1 MADDPRRFKNNFR
14 AKFVLM
20 RAIAVRVAL
29 LLPISLPICTAEPA
43 TVNAADVKV
52 PLTIDYLAL
61 REAIKRQIYTAPDG
75 HAELWSGGDN
85 CQFLNATN
93 PDFTRIGAVLKFE
106 TAANLALGVPIG
118 ANCLTPIKWKGFI
131 EAESAPYISS
141 DLQLKF
147 HARDLNLLDS
157 HHKKS
162 FFVGKGFDLIKQH
175 FIPRYESFA
184 YDLNPAVRQL
194 SALAE
199 AASTPDVADRIHNA
213 MATLRSESD
222 VAPTES
228 GVRITLVITVP
239 DETGA
244 VPTGTPAPLTPE
256 EVATFQKLLDQWDAF
271 LAFAIKQMGVAAG
284 DEQFRKDVMQILLDS
299 RFRLIAALSAGPA
312 SVGPD
317 PVRTLFLVEWNRLHD
332 AVKAAA
338 LRGTLGARGL
348 ELMSFISAG
357 DALFALDQAA
367 PALGMRISADDL
379 RRLAHILAPS
389 ATGDPL
395 AYDYNED
402 PELKKLFDVPE
413 PPEMPG
419 KPEETDAP
427 IPLPGESPATTPTPS
442 PSAGMTLAVSPSPS
456 ESPTTPAQ
464 SPLATPSTMPTVS
477 PFTITPTVSPSL
489 TPAPSPTATPASSSW
504 LLWPLR
510 FFSPADAYAGEPGI
524 IGELENVAHVLRRAV
539 VNAANAESYRSHM
552 GRLLD
557 LTAQRQLSID
567 QVDTR
572 FQPVYKNLVLSA
584 AWQESC
590 WRQFVLVNGH
600 VRWLESSTG
609 DIGLMQVNKRVWRGF
624 YNIDRLK
631 WDVLY
636 NAGAG
641 VEILSRMM
649 EYAVSSA
656 GRDPKGDSLA
666 RSAYAGYNGGPAALH
681 RWTRHEPAELRRI
694 DNSFWGKYQ
703 AVQHGESIDIMSC
716 AETWGH
722 LPGHRGQGGALDE
735 TSCLCNAVQR
745 RRRS

>member
-1 MADDPRRFKNNFR
+1 MK
-14 AKFVLM
+14 
-20 RAIAVRVAL
+20 I
-29 LLPISLPICTAEPA
+29 
-43 TVNAADVKV
+43 

-61 REAIKRQIYTAPDG
+61 REAIKHQIYIAPDG

-85 CQFLNATN
+85 CQFLNAIN
-93 PDFTRIGAVLKFE
+93 PDFSRIGTALKFE

-118 ANCLTPIKWKGFI
+118 ANCLTPIKWNGFI
-131 EAESAPYISS
+131 EAATAPYITP

-147 HARDLNLLDS
+147 HVRDLNLLDA

-162 FFVGKGFDLIKQH
+162 VFVGKGFDLIKQY
-175 FIPRYESFA
+175 FIPRFESFT
-184 YDLNPAVRQL
+184 YDLNPAVQQL
-194 SALAE
+194 GALAE
-199 AASTPDVADRIHNA
+199 AASTPDVADRIRTA
-213 MATLRSESD
+213 MATLRSEPD
-222 VAPTES
+222 VTPTDG

-239 DETGA
+239 NENGA
-244 VPTGTPAPLTPE
+244 IAAGTPAPLTPE
-256 EVATFQKLLDQWDAF
+256 EVAAFQKLLDQWDAF
-271 LAFAIKQMGVAAG
+271 LAFAIKQMGIAAG
-284 DEQFRKDVMQILLDS
+284 DEQFRRDIMQILLDS
-299 RFRLIAALSAGPA
+299 RFRLVAALSTGPA

-317 PVRTLFLVEWNRLHD
+317 PVRALFLDEWNQLHD

-338 LRGTLGARGL
+338 VRGTLGARGL

-379 RRLAHILAPS
+379 RRLAHILAPA

-395 AYDYNED
+395 AYDYTED

-419 KPEETDAP
+419 KLEETDAP
-427 IPLPGESPATTPTPS
+427 IPLPGESPTAMTPTPS
-442 PSAGMTLAVSPSPS
+442 PSAGTTAIVSPSP
-456 ESPTTPAQ
+456 TLPAQ
-464 SPLATPSTMPTVS
+464 SPSSTPSIVPTISTPAV
-477 PFTITPTVSPSL
+477 PPTIAPSL
-489 TPAPSPTATPASSSW
+489 TPTPSPTATPASTSW
-504 LLWPLR
+504 LSWPLR
-510 FFSPADAYAGEPGI
+510 ILSPADAYADEPGI
-524 IGELENVAHVLRRAV
+524 LGKLENVAHVLRRAV
-539 VNAANAESYRSHM
+539 VNAANSELYRNNM
-552 GRLLD
+552 GQLLD
-557 LTAQRQLSID
+557 LSAQRQLSID

-590 WRQFVLVNGH
+590 WRQFVLADGH

-641 VEILSRMM
+641 AEILSRMM
-649 EYAVSSA
+649 EYAVRSG
-656 GRDPKGDSLA
+656 GRDPRGDALA

-681 RWTRHEPAELRRI
+681 RWMRREPAEQRAI
-694 DNSFWGKYQ
+694 DNAFWKKYQ
-703 AVQHGESIDIMSC
+703 AVQHSQSIDIMSC
-716 AETWGH
+716 AESWGH
-722 LPGHRGQGGALDE
+722 APGH
-735 TSCLCNAVQR
+735 
-745 RRRS
+745 